1 MKTLTTFSL
10 AILLLPGL
18 ALAAAPQTTPPA
30 DWLPKVPEPL
40 ERPLPADLMQTTIHR
55 LPNGLTVYL
64 SPNHEVP
71 RIAAWI
77 AVRAG
82 STMDPADSTGLAHYL
97 EHMNFKGTTSIGTL
111 DYEKEK
117 PHLDRITELY
127 EQHFRAQDPAE
138 RERLYKEIDQEN
150 IAAEK
155 YEVPNEISK
164 IYKRLGFKGLNAFTS
179 NEETV
184 YVVDLPSNRAE
195 AWAKLESERFA
206 HPVFRLFQNELEV
219 VYEEK
224 NRTMDNMD
232 EILYEALNKQLYKL
246 HPYGTQTTIGTIEH
260 LENPSLAHMY
270 GFFDRYY
277 RPNDMAVVLSGDFD
291 RQQMLEL
298 VTKYFGGWKP
308 LPVPQPQTWP
318 LPKPQ
323 GREFV
328 EVKYEAEEKALI
340 SWPTVPREHA
350 DVDALMV
357 MDMLMD
363 NSVAGLINLDLVQA
377 QKVKAAGSGSS
388 FYNEAGDWGVW
399 AVTKKGQTLEEAET
413 LLLAEVD
420 KLKAGDFSA
429 DDIKAVIT
437 HFEASQKAQLESND
451 ARAAEMADSFVH
463 LEPWPVTAGRLD
475 RLRRVTKADVL
486 RVANLYLGP
495 DRVVAFRRNAKP
507 EIPNIA
513 KPGFTKVEIDPAR
526 GSAFAQAVFA
536 LPAKPLEPR
545 WLVAGRDYTVTTL
558 PSGKLYAAKNPFN
571 DLFQLTWVFE
581 RGRRHERG
589 LCAALD
595 LLDLSGAG
603 DMSAEQFKK
612 KLFGLGVSLSYG
624 CGEWDSSVSLAGLDA
639 NLWASLRL
647 MNQRF
652 DSPNIAPDML
662 KRMAEVQ
669 IGAHADAKKDPER
682 IFNALGG
689 FSFRGRESSVLNEL
703 SDAELLALKTDEL
716 RRLMREFM
724 GFRRRTAYVG
734 NREPSELA
742 KLLEEPG
749 RSYRAAPAHS
759 PIRYQKPAQ
768 PVVFFTHR
776 DMVQSQV
783 GVFAADGI
791 LDPER
796 VVDYSFFGNYL
807 GGGMNSVIFQ
817 EIREARSLAYS
828 AWGGYDYA
836 GHKGDDNMLYGEL
849 GCQADKTVEAATL
862 LRDLVKSPP
871 WSEPRF
877 TDSAK
882 AIEEN
887 YRANPIGFRAIPGAL
902 LDWED
907 QGISGGDPRPQRFAK
922 ALRYRLDDL
931 KAFAQHLKEKV
942 MTVYVLGNRDR
953 LGADGFKKLG
963 DFQEKKLEQIFPY

>member
-1 MKTLTTFSL
+1 MKTIKPVVLSL
-10 AILLLPGL
+10 LLLPGL
-18 ALAAAPQTTPPA
+18 ALAVTPPPAPPA
-30 DWLPKVPEPL
+30 DWSPKVPEPL
-40 ERPLPADLMQTTIHR
+40 EMPLPSDMMQTTIHR

-71 RIAAWI
+71 RIAAYI

-97 EHMNFKGTTSIGTL
+97 EHMNFKGTSTIGTL

-117 PHLDRITELY
+117 PHLDRITDLY
-127 EQHFRAQDPAE
+127 ERHFRAKDPAE
-138 RERLYKEIDQEN
+138 RERIYKEIDKEN
-150 IAAEK
+150 IEAEK

-224 NRTMDNMD
+224 NRTMDNM
-232 EILYEALNKQLYKL
+232 EELLYEALNKQLYKL

-260 LENPSLAHMY
+260 LKNPSLAHMY

-277 RPNDMAVVLSGDFD
+277 HSNNMAIVLSGDFD
-291 RQQMLEL
+291 RRRMLEL
-298 VTKYFGGWKP
+298 VTKYFGGWQP
-308 LPVPQPQTWP
+308 RALPETRAWP
-318 LPKPQ
+318 LPKPK

-328 EVKYEAEEKALI
+328 EVKYEAEEKAVV
-340 SWPTVPREHA
+340 SWLTVPREHPDA
-350 DVDALMV
+350 DALEV

-363 NSVAGLINLDLVQA
+363 NSAAGLINLDLVQA
-377 QKVKAAGSGSS
+377 QKVKAAGSEIS

-399 AVTKKGQTLEEAET
+399 AVTKKDQTLEEAEA
-413 LLLAEVD
+413 LLMGEVE
-420 KLKAGDFSA
+420 KLKAGAFSE

-437 HFEASQKAQLESND
+437 NYEASEKAKLESNE
-451 ARAAEMADSFVH
+451 ARAYEMADSFVH
-463 LEPWPVTAGRLD
+463 LEPWPVTAGRLE

-486 RVANLYLGP
+486 RVAGLYLGP
-495 DRVVAFRRNAKP
+495 DRVAAFRRNAKP
-507 EIPNIA
+507 DIPNIA
-513 KPGFTKVEIDPAR
+513 KPGFSKVELDPAR
-526 GSAFAQAVFA
+526 ESDFAKGVYAI
-536 LPAKPLEPR
+536 PAKPLEPR
-545 WLVAGRDYTVTTL
+545 WLVEGRDYTVTPL

-595 LLDLSGAG
+595 LLELSGAG
-603 DMSAEQFKK
+603 AMSADEFKK
-612 KLFGLGVSLSYG
+612 KLFALGTSLSYG
-624 CGEWDSSVSLAGLDA
+624 CGEWESSVSLSGLDA

-647 MNQRF
+647 MNERF
-652 DSPNIAPDML
+652 GSPNIAPDML
-662 KRMAEVQ
+662 KRMVSVQ
-669 IGAHADAKKDPER
+669 IGAHADAKKDPGEV
-682 IFNALGG
+682 FNALE
-689 FSFRGRESSVLNEL
+689 SFALRGKDSPVLNEL
-703 SDAELLALKTDEL
+703 SDRELLALKTDGL
-716 RRLMREFM
+716 RRLMQEFM
-724 GFRRRTAYVG
+724 RFERRTAYVG

-749 RSYRAAPAHS
+749 RRYREAPSRA
-759 PIRYQKPAQ
+759 PMRYQKPVRPA
-768 PVVFFTHR
+768 VLVAHR

-817 EIREARSLAYS
+817 EVREARSLAYS
-828 AWGGYDYA
+828 AWGGYSYA
-836 GHKGDDNMLYGEL
+836 GHKGDDNMVFGAL
-849 GCQADKTVEAATL
+849 GCQADKTVEATAL
-862 LRDLVKSPP
+862 LRGLVKSPP
-871 WSEPRF
+871 WSEQRF

-887 YRANPIGFRAIPGAL
+887 YRANPIAFRAVPGAL
-902 LDWED
+902 LGWEN
-907 QGISGGDPRPQRFAK
+907 QGITGGDPRPRRFEK
-922 ALRYRLDDL
+922 ALKYSLDDL
-931 KAFAQHLKEKV
+931 KAFAGHLKDKV
-942 MTVYVLGNRDR
+942 MTVFVLGNRDR
-953 LGADGFKKLG
+953 LGLDGLKTLG
-963 DFQEKKLEQIFPY
+963 DVQEKTLEQIFPY